1 MRPPFSASR
10 LQVSAGL
17 PGREGAH
24 PPGTERFAPR
34 RDLLLPSVLAV
45 EEGAHTPWGNF
56 LLVQKVTKNTL
67 RGSTP
72 KNPSFGNR
80 VVEGFI

>member
-1 MRPPFSASR
+1 M
-10 LQVSAGL
+10 
-17 PGREGAH
+17 
-24 PPGTERFAPR
+24 PR
-34 RDLLLPSVLAV
+34 RGLLLPPVLAV

-72 KNPSFGNR
+72 KDPSFGNR

>member
-1 MRPPFSASR
+1 M
-10 LQVSAGL
+10 
-17 PGREGAH
+17 
-24 PPGTERFAPR
+24 PR
-34 RDLLLPSVLAV
+34 RSLLLPPVLAV

-72 KNPSFGNR
+72 KDPSFGNR